1 MFCSHCGSEVA
12 TVAVICVKCGAP
24 VPVAPPPVVP
34 PPPPPV
40 PAPTPRPA
48 AAAWPFSAPKSRLA
62 AGLLGLFFGYLGVH
76 RFYLGF
82 TEIGLV
88 QLALFLGLSL
98 VTCGFAT
105 PFVVLWG
112 VIEGIVILAGGFDRD
127 GYGRPLAE

>member
-12 TVAVICVKCGAP
+12 IVCARCGAP
-24 VPVAPPPVVP
+24 VDVAPPPVP
-34 PPPPPV
+34 PPP
-40 PAPTPRPA
+40 APRPA
-48 AAAWPFSAPKSRLA
+48 AAAAWSVASTKSRLA
-62 AGLLGLFFGYLGVH
+62 AGLLGVFFGYLGVH
-76 RFYLGF
+76 RFYLGY